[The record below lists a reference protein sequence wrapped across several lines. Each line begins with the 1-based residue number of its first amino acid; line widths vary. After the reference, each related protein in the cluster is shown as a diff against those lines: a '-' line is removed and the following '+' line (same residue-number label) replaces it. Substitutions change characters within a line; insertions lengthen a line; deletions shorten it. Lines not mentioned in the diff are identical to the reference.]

1 MSFIVSCLQ
10 NTCDGIEL
18 FGQLR
23 QQQSER
29 LEMDLRYVYMLHGKR
44 TDFKHEFVEIFSS
57 MDQLE
62 GWLFNHPETVKCEI
76 TIHEVNPA

>member
-1 MSFIVSCLQ
+1 MNSIENCLHAIS
-10 NTCDGIEL
+10 DDVRL
-18 FGQLR
+18 KGQLR
-23 QQQSER
+23 RHLER
-29 LEMDLRYVYMLHGKR
+29 LEMDLRYVYMLHAKR